1 MNLDILDRY
10 DSESRYLRH
19 SVVHWRDD
27 TITPR
32 SAIRRLPKAPQG
44 QIQMNGTVGTS
55 AAIAAMLSEAADRIE
70 RRHAETTAE
79 NRGESACTT
88 LADNIK
94 DVDELALQYREAS
107 QDARDH
113 HRIWIAEPD
122 KQSPLYPTRP
132 HEPDTPQVVIHPDGI
147 VRCIPATDGVPQTE
161 DTQILGYIESYRR
174 AHPYPTFWPTVDGPR
189 PTESEEPVIERRE
202 PSLDHPVVRNAL
214 HDAWHDYI
222 STWLASAWHANCN
235 RMSELAAVYRDAR
248 QVTS

>member
-1 MNLDILDRY
+1 
-10 DSESRYLRH
+10 
-19 SVVHWRDD
+19 
-27 TITPR
+27 
-32 SAIRRLPKAPQG
+32 
-44 QIQMNGTVGTS
+44 MNGTVGTS
-55 AAIAAMLSEAADRIE
+55 AAIAAMLTEAADRIE

-147 VRCIPATDGVPQTE
+147 SALHPGDRRRAANRRHANPGLHRELPARASVPDILANRRRTATDRV
-161 DTQILGYIESYRR
+161 
-174 AHPYPTFWPTVDGPR
+174 
-189 PTESEEPVIERRE
+189 
-202 PSLDHPVVRNAL
+202 
-214 HDAWHDYI
+214 
-222 STWLASAWHANCN
+222 
-235 RMSELAAVYRDAR
+235 
-248 QVTS
+248 